1 MTEIGIK
8 NQDYSVDLCFT
19 GITRQR
25 AAEALADFFG
35 TAAEHLGGTYDTWM
49 VKDAA
54 ERTWKLTY
62 DPLVSG
68 EWKIGNVPTVYKAPS
83 LADVDSADRAEV
95 TAAVEGSFYPGRITA
110 KDLNYLTTRNHAYR
124 TRLESPMLSY
134 GDMDQIADCMGR
146 IQGAGAKVNSS
157 CEMSVH
163 VDASNHNRQSLKNLV
178 GIMYSK
184 EDILFRAL
192 QVDEHRAEVY
202 SKKVREPLV
211 QQMRKLSCDE
221 TKDMT
226 ELEAIWYDGTSRPD
240 QPLNKTCRYALNL
253 HSAFFRNTVEWRCFN
268 ATFQPERAAA
278 YVNLCLAMSAQ
289 AITQRSTVL
298 KKTASENEQF
308 TFRTF
313 LVRLGLNGDEFKETR
328 DLLLENLEG
337 NKAWLRPKTPEGGR
351 KKKKREAVR

>member
-1 MTEIGIK
+1 MMEIGIK
-8 NQDYSVDLCFT
+8 NQDYSVGLCFT

-25 AAEALADFFG
+25 AAEALAGLFG
-35 TAAEHLGGTYDTWM
+35 SVAEHTGGTYDTWT
-49 VKDAA
+49 VRDTVG
-54 ERTWKLTY
+54 RTWKLTY

-83 LADVDSADRAEV
+83 LADADSADRA
-95 TAAVEGSFYPGRITA
+95 AGSPAVEGSFYPGRITA
-110 KDLNYLTTRNHAYR
+110 KGLNYLTTRDHAYR

-134 GDMDQIADCMGR
+134 GEMDQIADCMGS

-157 CEMSVH
+157 CEMSVY

-192 QVDEHRAEVY
+192 QVNEHRAAVY

-226 ELEAIWYDGTSRPD
+226 ELEAIWYDGGSRESF
-240 QPLNKTCRYALNL
+240 NRTCRYALNL

-268 ATFQPERAAA
+268 ATFHPGKIAA
-278 YVNLCLAMSAQ
+278 YVDLCLAMSAQ

-298 KKTASENEQF
+298 RKTVSENEQF
-308 TFRTF
+308 TFRTW
-313 LVRLGLNGDEFKETR
+313 LVRLGLNGDEFKQTR

-337 NKAWLRPKTPEGGR
+337 NKAWLRPKTPEGGG